1 MPQNR
6 GKVLG
11 GSSAVNLIVWDR
23 GTKDE
28 FDSWEALGNPGWNW
42 DTIYPDQLLAE
53 NFLPNL
59 TVYGNEGTAEGGPI
73 GTAIEEY
80 ACEAA
85 NAFFPAVETLGVGYN
100 WNSLAGNS
108 LGSSN
113 QPRSV
118 SGVTHTRSYSPDYM
132 KLASSNLCV
141 QLDTRVSK
149 IILDNEDEPIAKGV
163 LLTSGEQ
170 VMASKEVV
178 VSAGSLQSPGI
189 LEFSGIGDSTLLE
202 AVGIKSTHHLPG
214 VGENLQ
220 DHVRIQNSYQVKPG
234 VLSADEVRSNATYRQ
249 EQLALYNA
257 SMPNIYWSSRNS
269 YAFLNWDQVEG
280 ADAELLTAL
289 ALQAVEA
296 DNRTISRQKL
306 DFLTDPAKNADVP
319 QLEIFLADGY
329 SGKIG
334 YPTDNTTAAYD
345 DGFFTIYGVLEHLFS
360 HGSVHVT
367 SRDIS
372 AQPQIN
378 PNYISTEYDL
388 QALVTAAKYLRE
400 IASTPPLNALWVEE
414 YEPGKQVQSDQDWAE
429 YVRNSSFSIYH
440 PSGTCAMLPLE
451 DGGVVDP
458 ELKVYGVK
466 GLRVVDASI
475 IPLLISAHIQT
486 AVYGIAERAAK
497 MVAEEWAG
505 WEEWA

>member
-1 MPQNR
+1 M
-6 GKVLG
+6 G

-28 FDSWEALGNPGWNW
+28 FNSWEALGNPGWNW
-42 DTIYPDQLLAE
+42 GTIYPDQLLAE
-53 NFLPNL
+53 NFLPNY
-59 TVYGNEGTAEGGPI
+59 TIYGDKGTAQGGPI

-85 NAFFPAVETLGVGYN
+85 NAFFPAVESLGVEYN
-100 WNSLAGNS
+100 WNSLAGDS

-118 SGVTHTRSYSPDYM
+118 SGITHTRSYSPDYM
-132 KLASSNLCV
+132 KLASSNMCV
-141 QLDTRVSK
+141 QLDARVAK
-149 IILDNEDEPIAKGV
+149 IIIEDEDELVAEGV

-170 VMASKEVV
+170 VMANKEVV
-178 VSAGSLQSPGI
+178 LSAGSLQSPGI
-189 LEFSGIGDSTLLE
+189 LELSGIGNSTLLE
-202 AVGIKSTHHLPG
+202 APGIESTHHLPG

-220 DHVRIQNSYQVKPG
+220 DHMRIQNSYQVKPG
-234 VLSADEVRSNATYRQ
+234 VLSADELRSNATYRQ
-249 EQLALYNA
+249 QQLALYNA

-269 YAFLNWDQVEG
+269 YAFLNWDQIEG
-280 ADAELLTAL
+280 ADAELLTTL

-306 DFLTDPAKNADVP
+306 EFLMDPAKKADVP
-319 QLEIFLADGY
+319 QLEVFLADGY
-329 SGKIG
+329 SGKFG
-334 YPTDNTTAAYD
+334 YPTDNTTAAYN
-345 DGFFTIYGVLEHLFS
+345 DGFFTIYGALEHLFS
-360 HGSVHVT
+360 HGSVHIT
-367 SRDIS
+367 STNIS
-372 AQPQIN
+372 VQPEIN

-400 IASTPPLNALWVEE
+400 IASTPPLNALWVKE
-414 YEPGKQVQSDQDWAE
+414 YEPGKQVQSDQGWAN
-429 YVRNSSFSIYH
+429 YVRNSSFTIYH
-440 PSGTCAMLPLE
+440 PTGTCAMLPLE

-466 GLRVVDASI
+466 SLRVVDASI
-475 IPLLISAHIQT
+475 IPLLVSAHIQT

-497 MVAEEWAG
+497 MVAEEWQE
-505 WEEWA
+505 WEQWA